1 LALADYFD
9 RAALAASQVIAGFD
23 QATFSSVVSRSQVGL
38 SIGADAVESTEG
50 RYVADLVVRLVSRLF
65 PSVQIRVDDS
75 TFADELTA
83 LATAINPNIE
93 FVDASTI
100 GISIGA
106 PMQNFDR
113 TIYAGSRGW
122 DAVVS
127 TTKPVGIGSTAS
139 PFGAGA
145 AACFAVAE
153 LFKAVFGLPT
163 STLDRVEFSTFNR
176 TLGPTSPGVATA
188 PYDLEGPVVLVG
200 LGAIGNGAVWALGK
214 ATSSGQLH
222 VVDPE
227 VIELSNLQRYVMCDR
242 SDEHRSKVDVV
253 AAHLV
258 GSLTAIPHE
267 MTWARFVHDHGYEW
281 PRVLVA
287 LDSARD
293 RRAVQGSLPGWI
305 ANAWTQPGDLGL
317 SVHGGFPGRGACL
330 NCLYLPAGDVPNE
343 DELVAAALG
352 VPGLVADI
360 RTLLHKGDGVP
371 VHIAHA
377 VAAAL
382 GLSPDAVA
390 SFVGRPVRDLYVE
403 GVCGGA
409 LIPLGQAGLPRQ
421 ELHVPLA
428 HQSALAG
435 ILLAGALF
443 RHRILGVEEPTT
455 VTRIDVIGA
464 LGEYL
469 TQPALKSNDRCICAD
484 SDFLEVY
491 EAKYASAR

>member
-1 LALADYFD
+1 MSK
-9 RAALAASQVIAGFD
+9 SQI
-23 QATFSSVVSRSQVGL
+23 GL
-38 SIGADAVESTEG
+38 SVGADAVESTEG
-50 RYVADLVVRLVSRLF
+50 RYIADLVVRLVSRLF
-65 PSVQIRVDDS
+65 PRVQIRVDDS
-75 TFADELTA
+75 TFADELAT

-93 FVDASTI
+93 FADASTI
-100 GISIGA
+100 GISIGV
-106 PMQNFDR
+106 PMQSFDR

-122 DAVVS
+122 DAIVS
-127 TTKPVGIGSTAS
+127 TAESVGVGSTAS

-145 AACFAVAE
+145 AACLSVAE

-163 STLDRVEFSTFNR
+163 STLDHIEFSTFNR
-176 TLGPTSPGVATA
+176 ALGATSPDIATM
-188 PYDLEGPVVLVG
+188 PCDLGGPVVLVG

-222 VVDPE
+222 LVDPE

-242 SDEHRSKVDVV
+242 SDEGRTKVDVV
-253 AAHLV
+253 AAHIA
-258 GSLTAIPHE
+258 GSLTAVPHE
-267 MTWARFVHDHGYEW
+267 MTWARFVHDHGYDW

-293 RRAVQGSLPGWI
+293 RKAVQGSLPGWI

-317 SVHGGFPGRGACL
+317 SVHGGFSGQGACL
-330 NCLYLPAGDVPNE
+330 NCLYLPAGNVANE
-343 DELVAAALG
+343 DELVATALG

-360 RTLLHKGDGVP
+360 RTLLHTGDGVP

-382 GLSPDAVA
+382 GLSLDAVA
-390 SFVGRPVRDLYVE
+390 LFVDRPVRDLYVE

-428 HQSALAG
+428 HQSAFAG

-443 RHRILGVEEPTT
+443 RNRILGVEEPTS

-469 TQPALKSNDRCICAD
+469 TQPALKSSDRCICAD

-491 EAKYASAR
+491 QAKYASAP